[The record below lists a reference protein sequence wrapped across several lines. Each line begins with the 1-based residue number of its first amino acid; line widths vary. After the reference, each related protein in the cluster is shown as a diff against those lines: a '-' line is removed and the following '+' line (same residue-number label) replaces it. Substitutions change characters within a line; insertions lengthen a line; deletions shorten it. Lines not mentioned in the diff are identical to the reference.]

1 MHNLSIIY
9 GTQNCAKLEYMRQLV
24 SDLPIEVNGLSS
36 NLSSIE
42 ESGNSPIENAKI
54 KALTYYKIL
63 KQPVFSCDSGLYFK
77 DLPEILQPGT
87 YVRRV
92 DGKVLSDEEMINY
105 YSKLAKINGGQL
117 TAYYQNAICLVWN
130 EELIFEYSGE
140 YIASEPFL
148 ILDQPHS
155 KVVTGF
161 PLDSL
166 SAEIVSGQYYYDL
179 DSYNYSDSKTASG
192 FCAFFNRVLCKLQRT

>member
-1 MHNLSIIY
+1 MHKLSIIY
-9 GTQNCAKLEYMRQLV
+9 GTINCAKLQYMRQLV
-24 SDLPIEVNGLSS
+24 SDLPIEINGLSQ
-36 NLSSIE
+36 NLSLIE

-54 KALTYYKIL
+54 KALTCYNLL

-77 DLPEILQPGT
+77 DLPKELQPGT

-92 DGKVLSDEEMINY
+92 GGKALSDEEMINY
-105 YSKLAKINGGQL
+105 YSKLAKSNGGKL

-140 YIASEPFL
+140 DIASEPFL

-155 KVVTGF
+155 KIVAGF